1 MKKQEYID
9 AFMRKNPAFKERE
22 TVTIKSRAMEKII
35 AQAYDEGYKQ
45 GQEEQKASD
54 NLFNSMFGGGKR

>member
-1 MKKQEYID
+1 
-9 AFMRKNPAFKERE
+9 MRKNPAFKERE

-54 NLFNSMFGGGKR
+54 NLFNSMFGGRK

>member
-22 TVTIKSRAMEKII
+22 TVTMKSRAMEKII

-45 GQEEQKASD
+45 GQEDRKASD